1 MNKYLSNDCIL
12 SFIHIFFAK
21 VEYFSCFVY
30 NYFFLAEIF
39 LVFYNVFNS
48 YTSTYRHY
56 AVLRLC
62 IYKNNKKTALK
73 NKKINKKWCWVL

>member
-1 MNKYLSNDCIL
+1 MNKYLSIDCIL

-39 LVFYNVFNS
+39 LVFYNVFLFL
-48 YTSTYRHY
+48 YKYIP
-56 AVLRLC
+56 ALC
-62 IYKNNKKTALK
+62 SSQTLYLQKQQKTALK
-73 NKKINKKWCWVL
+73 IKK

>member
-1 MNKYLSNDCIL
+1 MNKYLSIDCIL

-39 LVFYNVFNS
+39 LVFYTVFISIQVHTGIMQFSDFVFTKTTKN
-48 YTSTYRHY
+48 
-56 AVLRLC
+56 C
-62 IYKNNKKTALK
+62 IKK
-73 NKKINKKWCWVL
+73 